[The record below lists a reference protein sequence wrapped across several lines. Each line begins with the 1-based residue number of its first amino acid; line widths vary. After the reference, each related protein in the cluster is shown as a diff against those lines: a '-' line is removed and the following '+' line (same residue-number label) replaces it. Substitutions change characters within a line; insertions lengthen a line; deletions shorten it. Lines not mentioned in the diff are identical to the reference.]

1 MKTFI
6 IAAVTLDGF
15 IARSSQEFPDWTSK
29 EDKQSF
35 MRLTKNAALVFG
47 GNTFRAIG
55 RPLPRRKNIVYTK
68 SNLAIDG
75 VETTQESPQAL
86 LARLEGE
93 GHQEV
98 AICGGSSIYTLFLE
112 SGAVNEIYLT
122 IAPLLFGS
130 GISLLA
136 EPSDTHL
143 ELLAQ
148 TMLNSDTILLHYKV
162 INR

>member
-15 IARSSQEFPDWTSK
+15 IARTSKEFPDWTSK
-29 EDKQSF
+29 EDKKSF
-35 MRLTKNAALVFG
+35 MQLTENSALIFG

-68 SNLAIDG
+68 SNVAIDG
-75 VETTQESPQAL
+75 VETTQESPTTL
-86 LARLEGE
+86 LAHLKSE
-93 GHQEV
+93 GHATV
-98 AICGGSSIYTLFLE
+98 AICGGSTIYSMFLNANLVDE
-112 SGAVNEIYLT
+112 VYLT

-130 GISLLA
+130 GVTLLA
-136 EPSDTHL
+136 DAANTEL
-143 ELLAQ
+143 ELLEQ
-148 TMLNSDTILLHYKV
+148 TMLNTDTILLHYKV